1 MSEEGKTGQLE
12 LLPCFGVQQE
22 ASFGEQL
29 LSRRIEVLEEKIAQM
44 KASRRVLL
52 RLLERAEQERRIEAG
67 NLRMENQRLRRQNKL
82 LAHSLWDK
90 NREIVALKG
99 RSEG

>member
-1 MSEEGKTGQLE
+1 MKGNKTDELE
-12 LLPCFGVQQE
+12 LLPCCRSAEDVYP
-22 ASFGEQL
+22 GEIL
-29 LSRRIEVLEEKIAQM
+29 LRHRVAALEEKIEQM

-52 RLLERAEQERRIEAG
+52 RLLERADQERRIETG

-90 NREIVALKG
+90 NREIVLLKG
-99 RSEG
+99 RGEG

>member
-1 MSEEGKTGQLE
+1 MEEGKTGQLE
-12 LLPCFGVQQE
+12 LLPCFGAQQE